1 MEIKFLKVKR
11 NEVNMRRKQKTKYRA
26 PLKRRIISFL
36 CVFYILGFSSFLF
49 IFYGPI
55 DSFRTFWI
63 TTAMT
68 TMSHQYLAKW
78 FYSEKTIEKVL
89 KENSII
95 EVSEVDAV
103 YFNGVWNELINKAMQ
118 DMSSYDEELAKL
130 RDIMIVMITY
140 RGYDINNKVEP
151 EII

>member
-1 MEIKFLKVKR
+1 MKR
-11 NEVNMRRKQKTKYRA
+11 YSTKNSNNRLIILENFSYGKTVECANTVN
-26 PLKRRIISFL
+26 
-36 CVFYILGFSSFLF
+36 
-49 IFYGPI
+49 I
-55 DSFRTFWI
+55 D
-63 TTAMT
+63 
-68 TMSHQYLAKW
+68 
-78 FYSEKTIEKVL
+78 
-89 KENSII
+89 II